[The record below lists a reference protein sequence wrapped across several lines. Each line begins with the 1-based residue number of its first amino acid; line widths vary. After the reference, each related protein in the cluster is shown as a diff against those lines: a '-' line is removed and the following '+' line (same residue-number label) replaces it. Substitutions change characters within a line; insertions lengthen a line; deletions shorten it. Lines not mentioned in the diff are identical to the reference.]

1 LGRQAAKTDKELE
14 DFIASHVK
22 SLLGWELLV
31 FLSNNPGIT
40 DNTEGIAGRLGRRA
54 EDLREPLTQ
63 LQTKH
68 ILKQWGDVKDPIYA
82 YQPTPQQAR
91 AIEKFM
97 AFNNSKQGK
106 LIIWSQLLKHGMR

>member
-1 LGRQAAKTDKELE
+1 MKTDKELE